1 MEYVIY
7 DFNEIIRQI
16 SGDVKGLILVNKT
29 TATDSVVFIQ
39 DYINQNRNSIETFD
53 ANFCSTLIS
62 PLEDLILSTDK
73 LIRRYETKQK
83 KIENPGTY
91 NNRITNYTKGDI
103 SKLSEAVEFTKAFT
117 ECAAFQDVNKELL
130 DQAEDN
136 HIDYLEANK
145 DEAEAR
151 KKAALTKMVTGAG
164 EIALIG
170 LTVATAGAAAPVAKI
185 VMLAGVGL
193 STINAGANIYQGYQ
207 EYQLGSAGDTTTKT
221 NHLILDGLF
230 GGNEDLY
237 LAYNVASAAM
247 IVGGCV
253 MSSSGAA
260 KAGEELSVVTKTGE
274 TVKISET
281 SYGKS
286 TLNSLKNT
294 ENFTNSAIEH
304 IFEGQV
310 NARGRAVG
318 YHYEGIE
325 NTAGKVIAGTEST
338 ANNLGVYQAQVEV
351 SGIAKSVNNGYSSS
365 FFPKNMNP
373 QEVINNINQAYTNRV
388 FIRGNRYRGISSGG
402 IEIEMFLDNNNK
414 IISAFPIY

>member
-1 MEYVIY
+1 MYV
-7 DFNEIIRQI
+7 DP
-16 SGDVKGLILVNKT
+16 SGY
-29 TATDSVVFIQ
+29 SEQ
-39 DYINQNRNSIETFD
+39 
-53 ANFCSTLIS
+53 C
-62 PLEDLILSTDK
+62 
-73 LIRRYETKQK
+73 
-83 KIENPGTY
+83 GT
-91 NNRITNYTKGDI
+91 G
-103 SKLSEAVEFTKAFT
+103 
-117 ECAAFQDVNKELL
+117 
-130 DQAEDN
+130 
-136 HIDYLEANK
+136 
-145 DEAEAR
+145 
-151 KKAALTKMVTGAG
+151 
-164 EIALIG
+164 
-170 LTVATAGAAAPVAKI
+170 
-185 VMLAGVGL
+185 
-193 STINAGANIYQGYQ
+193 
-207 EYQLGSAGDTTTKT
+207 
-221 NHLILDGLF
+221 
-230 GGNEDLY
+230 
-237 LAYNVASAAM
+237 
-247 IVGGCV
+247 
-253 MSSSGAA
+253 
-260 KAGEELSVVTKTGE
+260 
-274 TVKISET
+274 SET